1 LQQGAF
7 FSQAMPV
14 NADKIL
20 DTLNSTIICLD
31 ASDTVV
37 YINFQGEVL
46 FDSSAASL
54 IGRPFNDLLSSVE
67 PNNILEKLV
76 YFLESKQTI
85 TEHEAQLTL
94 ADGRS
99 KLIDYSIYALENDT
113 NTGIIL
119 IEIRLLEHQLD
130 FAQDALSNLQ
140 KQVSQQFARGIAHEI
155 KNPLGGIRGAAQLLD
170 RELSD
175 ATMKEYTEVIIGEV
189 DRLQVLIDNML
200 GPGSTIEK
208 KPVNILEILEHIRKL
223 LETAEPERF
232 AFHRDYDTSI
242 PEFNADRNLLIQ
254 AFLNLALNAVQALD
268 DKDGQIT
275 FRARIDRNITIGKI
289 KHPLVA
295 QIDVIDN
302 GKGIPEEINSMMFLP
317 MVTDKPD
324 GSGLG
329 LPIAQE
335 IVSRHGGIIKVESSS
350 EGTIFRTLLPLEPA

>member
-1 LQQGAF
+1 
-7 FSQAMPV
+7 MPV

-37 YINFQGEVL
+37 YINFQGEIL
-46 FDSSAASL
+46 FDSSADAL
-54 IGRPFNDLLSSVE
+54 MGRPFNSLLSSIE
-67 PNNILEKLV
+67 PNNIVEKLH
-76 YFLESKQTI
+76 YFAESKQTI
-85 TEHEAQLTL
+85 TEHEAALML
-94 ADGRS
+94 SDGRS
-99 KLIDYSIYALENDT
+99 KLVDYSIYALDNDT
-113 NTGIIL
+113 NTGVTL
-119 IEIRLLEHQLD
+119 IEIRPLERQLE

-175 ATMKEYTEVIIGEV
+175 AALKEYTEVIIGEV

-200 GPGSTIEK
+200 GPGSSIDK
-208 KPVNILEILEHIRKL
+208 QAVNILEILEHIRKL
-223 LETAEPERF
+223 LETAEPDSF
-232 AFHRDYDTSI
+232 VFCRDYDTSI

-254 AFLNLALNAVQALD
+254 AFLNLALNAVQALT
-268 DKDGQIT
+268 DKDGRIIFKT
-275 FRARIDRNITIGKI
+275 RIDRNITIGKL
-289 KHPLVA
+289 KHPLVI
-295 QIDVIDN
+295 QIDIIDN
-302 GKGIPEEINSMMFLP
+302 GRGISEDINSMMFLP
-317 MVTDKPD
+317 MVTDKPE

-350 EGTIFRTLLPLEPA
+350 EGTTFRTLLPLEPV